1 MPKWLCDKLLRGQR
15 TPHAA
20 LDDWESTA
28 MRFQYW
34 SAAGV
39 GIPAASFT
47 LRTVACN
54 AGYASGP
61 LAFIQLGKSVA
72 DTPPGSTSS
81 KPHSA
86 CSANVSAS
94 RSGKPLRR
102 LTPKLKYHRL
112 IREKRFW

>member
-61 LAFIQLGKSVA
+61 LAFINLAKVLPTRLPARPARSRIPRARQTSQYRG
-72 DTPPGSTSS
+72 PGS
-81 KPHSA
+81 
-86 CSANVSAS
+86 
-94 RSGKPLRR
+94 RDR
-102 LTPKLKYHRL
+102 
-112 IREKRFW
+112 